1 MVEKRENNGRKSLK
15 LEMLPWKVTK
25 YMQVL
30 KTHKCIQNKINKNKA
45 KQKYKKLTKTKIKIY
60 ST

>member
-1 MVEKRENNGRKSLK
+1 
-15 LEMLPWKVTK
+15 
-25 YMQVL
+25 MQVL